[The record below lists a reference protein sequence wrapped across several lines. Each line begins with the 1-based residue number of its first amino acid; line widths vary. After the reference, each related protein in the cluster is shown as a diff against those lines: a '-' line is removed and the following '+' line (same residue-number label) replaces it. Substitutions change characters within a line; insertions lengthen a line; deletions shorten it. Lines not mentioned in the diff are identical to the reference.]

1 MNVKFLI
8 FEKGVR
14 KLRKASMESNGRQ
27 IQFGLI
33 IILFLSSLIVPVI
46 LLYPIQEILYR
57 PNEFYYFAP
66 YFNAYIIFMV
76 SLFVM
81 ALVLLINYLIIP
93 KTKKRKNIKRGLVS
107 TSLLIAL
114 GFIALSFNTYK
125 WIDSRGIHMNPFF
138 SLKVNFVEWEEIVK
152 VEQVNLEKSGVTK
165 PDHLVFTFQDGSTI
179 EEPLAG
185 NMVLAKNHIAN
196 ELKQRGLTI
205 ENVYK

>member
-1 MNVKFLI
+1 MV
-8 FEKGVR
+8 G
-14 KLRKASMESNGRQ
+14 Q

-93 KTKKRKNIKRGLVS
+93 KTKRKEYKTWSSIY
-107 TSLLIAL
+107 SLLSAL

-125 WIDSRGIHMNPFF
+125 WIDSRGIHMNPF
-138 SLKVNFVEWEEIVK
+138 
-152 VEQVNLEKSGVTK
+152 
-165 PDHLVFTFQDGSTI
+165 LV
-179 EEPLAG
+179 
-185 NMVLAKNHIAN
+185 
-196 ELKQRGLTI
+196 
-205 ENVYK
+205 

>member
-1 MNVKFLI
+1 
-8 FEKGVR
+8 
-14 KLRKASMESNGRQ
+14 MESKGRQ

-33 IILFLSSLIVPVI
+33 IVLFLSSLIVPVI
-46 LLYPIQEILYR
+46 LLYPIQEMLYR
-57 PNEFYYFAP
+57 PKEFYYFAP
-66 YFNAYIIFMV
+66 YFNAYIIFMA

-93 KTKKRKNIKRGLVS
+93 ETKKSKNIQRGLVS
-107 TSLLIAL
+107 ASLLIAL

-125 WIDSRGIHMNPFF
+125 LIDSNGIYRSQIF
-138 SLKVNFVEWEEIVK
+138 SLKADFVGWEEVVK

-179 EEPLAG
+179 EESLAG
-185 NMVLAKNHIAN
+185 NMILAKNYIAS
-196 ELKQRGLTI
+196 ELNQRGLTI